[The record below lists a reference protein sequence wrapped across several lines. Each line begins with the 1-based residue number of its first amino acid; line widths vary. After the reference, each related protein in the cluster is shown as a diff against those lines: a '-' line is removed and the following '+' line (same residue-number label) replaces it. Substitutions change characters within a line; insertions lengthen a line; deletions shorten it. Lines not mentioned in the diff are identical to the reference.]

1 MKKIIERTSNYLCL
15 AQNSAMP
22 VRKEGYQFFNDL
34 ARGTIEELKKYF
46 DCQPDSLKE
55 HAFEY
60 REQQIKTF
68 ITLALGK
75 ITKNNFLQEF
85 PMERV
90 KKRTKK
96 WEYLGNGFVDYWA
109 ATKEVTCFIE
119 VKNEWTRYYP
129 EKKEFTFYKVAA
141 GLLSDAKEQTDQIK
155 DKGAFYNT
163 KHAYSLGLLIT
174 PIFAFG
180 EKAEIIRMDATL
192 KEELIRGAKDLGADI
207 LAFWRI
213 GNKRL
218 HEYEL
223 ENGGEVEYFPGVVFW
238 GRMKKV
244 SRKR

>member
-1 MKKIIERTSNYLCL
+1 MFTVYDSKNYLCL
-15 AQNSAMP
+15 ADESL
-22 VRKEGYQFFNDL
+22 RDTREKGYEFFNDL

-60 REQQIKTF
+60 REQQVKTF

-75 ITKNNFLQEF
+75 MTKNNFLQEF

-96 WEYLGNGFVDYWA
+96 WEYLGNGFIDYWA

-129 EKKEFTFYKVAA
+129 EKKAFTFYKAAA

-163 KHAYSLGLLIT
+163 KHAFSLGLLIT
-174 PIFAFG
+174 PVFAYG
-180 EKAEIIRMDATL
+180 EEAEIIRKDAAL

-213 GNKRL
+213 GNGRL
-218 HEYEL
+218 NAYER
-223 ENGGEVEYFPGVVFW
+223 ENGKGVEYFPGVVFW
-238 GRMKKV
+238 GRVRKV
-244 SRKR
+244 SRKK